1 VPGKNT
7 TVPISPASRSFLY
20 YSVWKASKV
29 LMYSREIPLPRF
41 SAYKLLRL
49 CASIFIAFVLEW
61 IIMKCTA
68 VTISNVINDGILSL
82 EK

>member
-1 VPGKNT
+1 
-7 TVPISPASRSFLY
+7 
-20 YSVWKASKV
+20 
-29 LMYSREIPLPRF
+29 MYSREIPLPRF